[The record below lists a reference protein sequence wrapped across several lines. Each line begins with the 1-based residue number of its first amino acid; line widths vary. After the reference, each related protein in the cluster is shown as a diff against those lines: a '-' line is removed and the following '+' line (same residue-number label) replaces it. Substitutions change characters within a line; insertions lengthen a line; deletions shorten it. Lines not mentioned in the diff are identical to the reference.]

1 MRDNCTRTLA
11 SDYERGTL
19 FYGLPLVLHRKNPFM
34 NKKYSSFHY
43 FLNGDVGEVQ
53 NLLSHNL

>member
-19 FYGLPLVLHRKNPFM
+19 FYGLPLVLHRKKSIHEQKILQFSLFF
-34 NKKYSSFHY
+34 KWGCRRSTKST
-43 FLNGDVGEVQ
+43 
-53 NLLSHNL
+53 